1 MKIGFIGTGQ
11 IAKSTILGI
20 LKSNLKVEKIY
31 ISQRNKKI
39 SRLLRKKSKKIRI
52 IINNQ
57 EIIDKSNWVFLS
69 ITPTVGNKILKD
81 LKFKKN
87 QTIISFISTINMSL
101 LKKYIKVK
109 AKIVRAI
116 PLPPISLRKGPV
128 PIFPPNKNVKRFFN
142 QLGTTVEIENEK
154 LSKNFWATS
163 GMYASFYELLS
174 TMSNWLVKRGIK
186 RDKAQKYITSLF
198 VALSENAIVNSKKD
212 LKHLVK
218 DSQTPR
224 GLNEQG
230 VKELRKAGFYRSTG
244 KTLNNILKRLNKV

>member
-57 EIIDKSNWVFLS
+57 EIINKSNWVFLS

-87 QTIISFISTINMSL
+87 QTIISFISTINMSQ

-109 AKIVRAI
+109 ANIVRAI
-116 PLPPISLRKGPV
+116 PLPPISLKAGPV

-142 QLGTTVEIENEK
+142 QLGTTVEIGNEK

-163 GMYASFYELLS
+163 RMY
-174 TMSNWLVKRGIK
+174 
-186 RDKAQKYITSLF
+186 
-198 VALSENAIVNSKKD
+198 
-212 LKHLVK
+212 
-218 DSQTPR
+218 
-224 GLNEQG
+224 
-230 VKELRKAGFYRSTG
+230 
-244 KTLNNILKRLNKV
+244 